1 MPPISLLILIGTRPE
16 AIKLAPLI
24 SLAKTD
30 PQIQLTVVTSGQHP
44 NLLPLLSFFDIT
56 PDISLTATHL
66 QAELEGLFA
75 KVNPDIVMVQGD
87 TTTAYVGALAAFN
100 SNIKIA
106 HVEAGLRS
114 GNLQNPYPEEM
125 HRVDIAKF
133 ATYHFSPT
141 KIATENLK
149 KESVPGAIYEVGNT
163 AIDALHLGLEK
174 LKTKKI
180 NLPPIPENTRLILL
194 TAHRRENIG
203 DGLHQIL
210 KAAHDILEN
219 HPDTSIIF
227 PVHPNPAIKDVLN
240 RHPIH
245 HQRLHYFPAL
255 DYPDMLYLMK
265 KSIVIITDSGGI
277 QEEAPSLGKPV
288 LVTRDVTERPE
299 GIALG
304 IAKLVGTNPEKIIQ
318 EAHRLLTDPTAYH
331 AMVAT
336 HNPYGDGRASQRIL
350 KSLY

>member
-1 MPPISLLILIGTRPE
+1 MSPISLLILIGTRPE
-16 AIKLAPLI
+16 AIKLAPII
-24 SLAKTD
+24 SLAKTYSE
-30 PQIQLTVVTSGQHP
+30 IRLTVVTSGQHP

-56 PDISLTATHL
+56 PDVSLTATHM
-66 QAELEGLFA
+66 QAELEVLFA

-87 TTTAYVGALAAFN
+87 TTTAYVGALAAFKC
-100 SNIKIA
+100 NIKIA

-125 HRVDIAKF
+125 HRVGIAKL

-149 KESVPGAIYEVGNT
+149 KESVLGTIYEVGNT

-174 LKTKKI
+174 LETKKI
-180 NLPPIPENTRLILL
+180 NLPEVPENTRLILL

-210 KAAHDILEN
+210 KSACDILEQ

-227 PVHPNPAIKDVLN
+227 PVHPNPAIKQALN
-240 RHPIH
+240 HHPIH

-255 DYPDMLYLMK
+255 DYSDMLYLMQ
-265 KSIVIITDSGGI
+265 KSMLIITDSGGI

-304 IAKLVGTNPEKIIQ
+304 IAKLVGANPEKITQ
-318 EAHRLLTDPTAYH
+318 EAHRLLTDPIAYK